1 MLRYIANR
9 LLGLIP
15 VLIGVSLL
23 VFLSVWVIP
32 GDVVDVMMGDEMAQ
46 SAAAIERLRAQM
58 NLDEPIHIRY
68 LTWIGNV
75 LQGDLGVSLISGEP
89 VLDQILRRA
98 PVNFQ
103 LMLMAMFFIIVIGIP
118 LGTLAAYKQFTW
130 IDNTIRIGAIFGYV
144 IPNFWLATI
153 AVLIVSLYFPRSGVL
168 NYVPFSEDP
177 IANIRG
183 LLLPGLVLSLTTVT
197 YITRLTRATVLDA
210 LRQDYV
216 RTARAKGLSERIV
229 LTVHVISNSMIPV
242 ATVLGIQVGVLIGGL
257 VLTEEVFMLPGIG
270 RMILLSIESR
280 DFMVLAGSILF
291 VAVIFVLVNLIID
304 ILYAFLDPR
313 IRY

>member
-1 MLRYIANR
+1 MLRYIAHR

-32 GDVVDVMMGDEMAQ
+32 GDVVDIMMGDEMAQ

-229 LTVHVISNSMIPV
+229 MTVHVIPNSMIPV

-257 VLTEEVFMLPGIG
+257 VLTEEIFMLPGIG

>member
-32 GDVVDVMMGDEMAQ
+32 GDVVDVMMGDEMAH

-168 NYVPFSEDP
+168 HYVPFSEDP

-197 YITRLTRATVLDA
+197 YIVRLTRATVLDA

>member
-168 NYVPFSEDP
+168 HYVPFSEDP

-257 VLTEEVFMLPGIG
+257 VLTEEIFMLPGIG

>member
-1 MLRYIANR
+1 MLRYIAHR

-32 GDVVDVMMGDEMAQ
+32 GDVVDIMMGDEMAQ

-229 LTVHVISNSMIPV
+229 MTVHVISNSMIPV

-257 VLTEEVFMLPGIG
+257 VLTEEIFMLPGIG

-291 VAVIFVLVNLIID
+291 VAVIFVLVNLFID

>member
-46 SAAAIERLRAQM
+46 SAAAMERLRAQM

-257 VLTEEVFMLPGIG
+257 VLTEEIFMLPGVG

>member
-1 MLRYIANR
+1 MLRYIAHR

-32 GDVVDVMMGDEMAQ
+32 GDVVDIMMGDEMAQ

-257 VLTEEVFMLPGIG
+257 VLTEEIFMLPGIG

>member
-1 MLRYIANR
+1 MLRYIAHR

-32 GDVVDVMMGDEMAQ
+32 GDVVDIMMGDEMAQ
-46 SAAAIERLRAQM
+46 SAAAMERLRAQM

-229 LTVHVISNSMIPV
+229 MTVHVISNSMIPV

-257 VLTEEVFMLPGIG
+257 VLTEEIFMLPGIG

>member
-1 MLRYIANR
+1 MLRYIAHR

-32 GDVVDVMMGDEMAQ
+32 GDVVDIMMGDEMAQ
-46 SAAAIERLRAQM
+46 SAAAMERLRAQM

-130 IDNTIRIGAIFGYV
+130 IDNTIRIGAVFGYV

-257 VLTEEVFMLPGIG
+257 VLTEEIFMLPGIG

>member
-1 MLRYIANR
+1 MLRYIAHR

-32 GDVVDVMMGDEMAQ
+32 GDVVDIMMGDEMAQ

-197 YITRLTRATVLDA
+197 YIVRLTRATVLDA

-229 LTVHVISNSMIPV
+229 MTVHVIPNSMIPV

-291 VAVIFVLVNLIID
+291 VAVIFVLVNLFID

>member
-1 MLRYIANR
+1 MLKYIAYR
-9 LLGLIP
+9 LLSLIP

-32 GDVVDVMMGDEMAQ
+32 GDIVDVMMGDEVAT
-46 SAAAIERLRAQM
+46 SREAIERLRVRM

-68 LTWIGNV
+68 LKWVGNA

-168 NYVPFSEDP
+168 HYVPFSEDP

-197 YITRLTRATVLDA
+197 YIVRLTRSTVLDA

>member
-1 MLRYIANR
+1 MLRYIAHR

-46 SAAAIERLRAQM
+46 SAAAIERLRVQM

-168 NYVPFSEDP
+168 HYVPFSEDP

-197 YITRLTRATVLDA
+197 YIVRLTRATVLDA

-229 LTVHVISNSMIPV
+229 MTVHVIPNSMIPV

-257 VLTEEVFMLPGIG
+257 VLTEEIFMLPGIG

>member
-1 MLRYIANR
+1 MLRYIAHR

-32 GDVVDVMMGDEMAQ
+32 GDVVDIMMGDEMAQ

-75 LQGDLGVSLISGEP
+75 LQGDFGVSLISGEP

-168 NYVPFSEDP
+168 HYVPFSEDP

-197 YITRLTRATVLDA
+197 YIVRLTRSTVLDA

-229 LTVHVISNSMIPV
+229 MTVHVIPNSMIPV

>member
-1 MLRYIANR
+1 MLRYIVHR

-32 GDVVDVMMGDEMAQ
+32 GDVVDIMMGDEMAQ

-168 NYVPFSEDP
+168 DYVPFSEDP

-197 YITRLTRATVLDA
+197 YIVRLTRSTVLDA

-229 LTVHVISNSMIPV
+229 MTVHVIPNSMIPV

-257 VLTEEVFMLPGIG
+257 VLTEEIFMLPGIG

>member
-1 MLRYIANR
+1 
-9 LLGLIP
+9 
-15 VLIGVSLL
+15 
-23 VFLSVWVIP
+23 
-32 GDVVDVMMGDEMAQ
+32 MAQ

-168 NYVPFSEDP
+168 HYVPFSEDP

-197 YITRLTRATVLDA
+197 YIVRLTRATVLDA

-229 LTVHVISNSMIPV
+229 MTVHVIPNSMIPV

-257 VLTEEVFMLPGIG
+257 VLTEEIFMLPGIG

>member
-1 MLRYIANR
+1 
-9 LLGLIP
+9 LIP

-32 GDVVDVMMGDEMAQ
+32 GDVVDIMMGDEMAQ
-46 SAAAIERLRAQM
+46 SAAAMERLRAQM

-118 LGTLAAYKQFTW
+118 LGMLAAYKQFTW

-280 DFMVLAGSILF
+280 DFMVLAGGVLF
-291 VAVIFVLVNLIID
+291 LAVIFVLVNLIID

>member
-32 GDVVDVMMGDEMAQ
+32 GDVVDIMMGDEMAQ
-46 SAAAIERLRAQM
+46 SAAAMERLRAQM

-257 VLTEEVFMLPGIG
+257 VLTEEIFMLPGIG

>member
-1 MLRYIANR
+1 
-9 LLGLIP
+9 
-15 VLIGVSLL
+15 
-23 VFLSVWVIP
+23 
-32 GDVVDVMMGDEMAQ
+32 
-46 SAAAIERLRAQM
+46 
-58 NLDEPIHIRY
+58 
-68 LTWIGNV
+68 
-75 LQGDLGVSLISGEP
+75 
-89 VLDQILRRA
+89 
-98 PVNFQ
+98 
-103 LMLMAMFFIIVIGIP
+103 
-118 LGTLAAYKQFTW
+118 
-130 IDNTIRIGAIFGYV
+130 
-144 IPNFWLATI
+144 
-153 AVLIVSLYFPRSGVL
+153 
-168 NYVPFSEDP
+168 VPFSEDP

-257 VLTEEVFMLPGIG
+257 VLTEEIFMLPGIG